1 MSTSRRTFLLGTAAA
16 AVAPVLPAI
25 ASAISCEHQ
34 GVIYSVAA
42 DAQNTIIGSPLYGRS
57 PAMLAVETIRTFE
70 KLEFEREVWRDALNE
85 VMQHVISE
93 QADCEA

>member
-16 AVAPVLPAI
+16 AVAPPLPAI
-25 ASAISCEHQ
+25 AKP
-34 GVIYSVAA
+34 AA
-42 DAQNTIIGSPLYGRS
+42 RVSMVGMTDYVPLYGRS

-70 KLEFEREVWRDALNE
+70 KLEFERKVWRDALNE
-85 VMQHVISE
+85 VMQYVISE